1 LFSNCGLWGEGLLF
15 FYALPST
22 EFPEKIMHKVATYLI
37 MLALLLL
44 SNKVLAFEPNTSS
57 EMELDV
63 KKAILE
69 IKEKAPSIQ
78 KFFDSSV
85 GYAIFPS
92 VGKGGFVI
100 GGAFGRGLVIVNEQV
115 DGYTSLSQAT
125 IGAQVG
131 GQKYSQ
137 FIFFKD
143 QTALDNFKRGN
154 FEFGA
159 QASAVAITASASV
172 DTSYDAGVAVFTN
185 ASGGLMAEATIGG
198 QRFSYAPKI
207 SD

>member
-1 LFSNCGLWGEGLLF
+1 
-15 FYALPST
+15 
-22 EFPEKIMHKVATYLI
+22 MRKVTSFVTL
-37 MLALLLL
+37 LALLLL
-44 SNKVLAFEPNTSS
+44 SSIVLAFEPNTSN

-85 GYAIFPS
+85 GYAVFPS
-92 VGKGGFVI
+92 VGKGGFVV

-115 DGYTSLSQAT
+115 DGYASLSQAT

-159 QASAVAITASASV
+159 QASAVAITMGASV
-172 DTSYDAGVAVFTN
+172 DTNYDAGVAVFTIPG
-185 ASGGLMAEATIGG
+185 GGLMAEATVGG
-198 QRFSYAPKI
+198 QSFSYESKNP
-207 SD
+207 D